1 MHSWSQKSEPTQL
14 IKEEWD
20 YINEDDGEETRC
32 PHLASE
38 FVALLRFGTGA
49 REPLTPQ
56 QELQSKK
63 RIEIVNRMHK
73 GDKQAIVE
81 LGKFDPVVVARTLA
95 RYAADH
101 TTDPELSE
109 LAIQT
114 MRGMP
119 GLVDYYRNELAK
131 SSEKSN
137 HRQNLDFGAA
147 AIVGGDEMAKIVAPY
162 LFDETPPPP
171 PDESGFDV
179 VVHLSNRSQAL
190 LTLRQMHRPG
200 DPDGAQEK
208 FSFDFNRPQVEK
220 WRHYL
225 VREGLV
231 DRSIIKKFPGAARY
245 FPEEKPTTTPSEAP
259 ATLPQTRPN
268 ETSSAPATPALTATA
283 ATPTRKLKELT
294 TFDIV
299 VFSIFGLAA
308 AAVIFFGL
316 RTRKRNQ

>member
-1 MHSWSQKSEPTQL
+1 MKTMVKKLDFHIL
-14 IKEEWD
+14 
-20 YINEDDGEETRC
+20 
-32 PHLASE
+32 LASLSLCL
-38 FVALLRFGTGA
+38 VSALA

-81 LGKFDPVVVARTLA
+81 LGKFDPVVVARTLT

-109 LAIQT
+109 LAIQRT
-114 MRGMP
+114 RGMP

-147 AIVGGDEMAKIVAPY
+147 AIVGGNEMAKIVAPY

-179 VVHLSNRSQAL
+179 VVHLSIRSQAL

-208 FSFDFNRPQVEK
+208 VSFDFNPPQVEK

-225 VREGLV
+225 VR
-231 DRSIIKKFPGAARY
+231 
-245 FPEEKPTTTPSEAP
+245 
-259 ATLPQTRPN
+259 
-268 ETSSAPATPALTATA
+268 
-283 ATPTRKLKELT
+283 
-294 TFDIV
+294 
-299 VFSIFGLAA
+299 
-308 AAVIFFGL
+308 
-316 RTRKRNQ
+316 